1 MTPVGHASPVGDQ
14 VWRDIWHDIW
24 QDVVGTQPPPGQ
36 GSVLLTGLLAL
47 GLVVLPPAWQVS
59 RHVVT
64 IAHEGSHGVAAL
76 LSGRRLAGIRL
87 HSDTSGLTVSKG
99 RPTGPGMVVTAFAGY
114 VGPALLGLGGAFL
127 LRERHALAVLWLA
140 VLLLGLLLLQI
151 RNFYGLYVVLV
162 AGVGVVVVSWWG
174 SDAVQSL
181 AAYTGVWFLLLAA
194 PRPVVELQQARRR
207 GRARDSDADTLARLT
222 RLPGL
227 FWVGALL
234 LVTVACLVVGARW
247 LWSGA

>member
-114 VGPALLGLGGAFL
+114 VGPALLGLGGALL

-140 VLLLGLLLLQI
+140 VLLLGLLVLQI

-162 AGVGVVVVSWWG
+162 AGVAVVVVSWWG

-234 LVTVACLVVGARW
+234 LVTLACLVVGARW
-247 LWSGA
+247 LWGGA